1 MPRPKVDPASRRRVA
16 RACCYCKVSK
26 QKCDGQTPCSQ
37 CVKQKRPEACKRFA
51 SGGNKGAARP
61 QPDHASPAFNQ
72 AEPSPLGIS
81 DVATSTPSASTVVSK
96 DGETASS
103 APRPRGLRTRTAV
116 PELLVPRMSA
126 MMYDTKGKAGMYR
139 NLFKSSSYSLL

>member
-26 QKCDGQTPCSQ
+26 QKCDGQTPCLQ
-37 CVKQKRPEACKRFA
+37 CVKRKRPEACKRITPD
-51 SGGNKGAARP
+51 GDNETARLD
-61 QPDHASPAFNQ
+61 PDHASQSFNQ
-72 AEPSPLGIS
+72 DDRSLPDVS
-81 DVATSTPSASTVVSK
+81 DVVTLTSSASAAVSK
-96 DGETASS
+96 DGKTASS
-103 APRPRGLRTRTAV
+103 ASCSRGLRTRPAV

-139 NLFKSSSYSLL
+139 NLPK